1 MLRTVL
7 GNIAKGIAAGVM
19 VSIGCAVYL
28 ACSNKT
34 VGAVLFSV
42 ALLTICYFSF
52 SLYTGKIGF
61 LLDNHDKNSLLEL
74 LLGLLGNILGMIIC
88 GLAISYALPALA
100 ETAVTA
106 CEAKL
111 GQTAMQTFIRGC
123 FCGVLMYVA
132 VRVYR
137 ANKSIAG
144 ILFAIPVFIL
154 SGFEH
159 SIADMGYMVIAGI
172 FSWQT
177 VGFICLVV
185 LGNSVG
191 ALILPAL
198 AKLWEKKDEPK
209 N

>member
-1 MLRTVL
+1 MLRTAI
-7 GNIAKGIAAGVM
+7 GNVAKGVAAGIM

-61 LLDNHDKNSLLEL
+61 LLDNHDKKSLSEL
-74 LLGLLGNILGMIIC
+74 FLGLFGNALGMIVC
-88 GLAISYALPALA
+88 GLLISYALPALS
-100 ETAVTA
+100 ETAVIA
-106 CEAKL
+106 CKAKL
-111 GQTAMQTFIRGC
+111 EQSAMQTFIRGC
-123 FCGVLMYVA
+123 FCGTLMYVA
-132 VRVYR
+132 VKTYR
-137 ANKSIAG
+137 ENKSIVG

-159 SIADMGYMVIAGI
+159 SVADMGYMAIAGI
-172 FSWQT
+172 FSWQA
-177 VGFICLVV
+177 VGFICFVV
-185 LGNSVG
+185 LGNSIG

-198 AKLWEKKDEPK
+198 AKLWEKKDGSE